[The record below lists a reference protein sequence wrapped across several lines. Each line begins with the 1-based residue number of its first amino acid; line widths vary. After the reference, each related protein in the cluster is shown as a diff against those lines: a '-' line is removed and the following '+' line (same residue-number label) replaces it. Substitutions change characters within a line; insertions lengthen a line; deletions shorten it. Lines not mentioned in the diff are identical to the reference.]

1 MEDVDLATFT
11 RFLEW
16 TYNGCYTA
24 PTPKD
29 ESSPSDMAPA
39 EDNSDQRDIFGSS
52 IGLGSKKKKKNMEK
66 TEWGSFGFDQPI
78 VKSDLYSG
86 GLAYSTSNP
95 TSRDRLRQAFID
107 RSYTGL
113 QSALPVPTAQGTEN
127 GNESY
132 QDAFLCHAQLYVFAE
147 EKDIQKLKTLA
158 LENLHET
165 LKHFILDE
173 KRTGDIVSL
182 LRYVYQN
189 TQPPESTKTEPL
201 RALLTDYIGFEMD
214 TLMKD
219 EDFNALMI
227 EDGGPLLSDFV
238 EMVMRRI

>member
-1 MEDVDLATFT
+1 MEDVDLATFI

-16 TYNGCYTA
+16 TYNGCYTT

-52 IGLGSKKKKKNMEK
+52 IGLGSKKKKKHMEK
-66 TEWGSFGFDQPI
+66 TGWGSFGFDQPT
-78 VKSDLYSG
+78 VKSDFSIG
-86 GLAYSTSNP
+86 GPAYSTSRP
-95 TSRDRLRQAFID
+95 TSRDSLRQAFID

-113 QSALPVPTAQGTEN
+113 QSALPVPTAQKTEN
-127 GNESY
+127 ENESY

-165 LKHFILDE
+165 LKHFTLDG

-182 LRYVYQN
+182 LRYVYNN

-219 EDFNALMI
+219 QDFNALMM